1 MTIDK
6 DQWELY
12 NINYRSL
19 MAQGE
24 TLERIKLYDESIYEN
39 IKYLYYNYIPAVVL
53 LLENNFVKGEC
64 YKRSKLLAY
73 ALNNENS
80 EIIKAKID
88 GLKYNP
94 KYAEKYENDDYA
106 IHYYVRTTEEDG
118 KTWVYD
124 TSMGLKIDESLYN
137 MMQHPEILSIEKG
150 PFKTDSLGLN
160 IYKNSKLKTKAY
172 YIKDS
177 IDKLKFDYIFKF
189 NYTPVKE
196 EYRNVIIEELC
207 KIEKMLDTSEENS
220 KVYAKTTKN

>member
-24 TLERIKLYDESIYEN
+24 TLEKIKLYDESIYEN
-39 IKYLYYNYIPAVVL
+39 IKFIYYNYIPAIVL
-53 LLENNFVKGEC
+53 LLENNFVQGEC

-106 IHYYVRTTEEDG
+106 IHYYVRTTEDG

-150 PFKTDSLGLN
+150 PFKIDGLGLN
-160 IYKNSKLKTKAY
+160 IYKNSKLKTKAG
-172 YIKDS
+172 YIEDS
-177 IDKLKFDYIFKF
+177 IDNLKFNYIFKF
-189 NYTPVKE
+189 DYTPVKE

-207 KIEKMLDTSEENS
+207 KIEKMLDISEENS

>member
-24 TLERIKLYDESIYEN
+24 TLEKIKLYDESIYEN
-39 IKYLYYNYIPAVVL
+39 IKFIYYNYIPAIVL
-53 LLENNFVKGEC
+53 LLENNFVQGEC

-106 IHYYVRTTEEDG
+106 IHYYVRTTEDG

-150 PFKTDSLGLN
+150 PFKIDGLGLN
-160 IYKNSKLKTKAY
+160 IYKNSKLKTKAG
-172 YIKDS
+172 YIEDS
-177 IDKLKFDYIFKF
+177 IDNLKFNYIYKF

-207 KIEKMLDTSEENS
+207 KIEKMLDISEENS

>member
-24 TLERIKLYDESIYEN
+24 TLEKIKLYDESIYEN
-39 IKYLYYNYIPAVVL
+39 IKFIYYNYIPAIVL
-53 LLENNFVKGEC
+53 LLENNFVQGEC

-106 IHYYVRTTEEDG
+106 IHYYVRTTEDG

-150 PFKTDSLGLN
+150 PFKIDGLGLN
-160 IYKNSKLKTKAY
+160 IYKNSKLKTKAG
-172 YIKDS
+172 YIEDS
-177 IDKLKFDYIFKF
+177 IDNLKFNYIYKF
-189 NYTPVKE
+189 NYTPVNA
-196 EYRNVIIEELC
+196 EYRKVIIEELC
-207 KIEKMLDTSEENS
+207 KIEKMLDISEENS

>member
-39 IKYLYYNYIPAVVL
+39 IKYIYYNYIPAVVL
-53 LLENNFVKGEC
+53 LLENSFVIGEC

-196 EYRNVIIEELC
+196 EYRNVIIEELR
-207 KIEKMLDTSEENS
+207 KIENMLDISEENS

>member
-39 IKYLYYNYIPAVVL
+39 IKYIYYNYIPAVVL
-53 LLENNFVKGEC
+53 LLENSFVIGEC

-94 KYAEKYENDDYA
+94 KYAEKYENDNYA
-106 IHYYVRTTEEDG
+106 IHYYVRTTDEDG

-172 YIKDS
+172 YIEDS

-207 KIEKMLDTSEENS
+207 KIEKMLDISEENS

>member
-24 TLERIKLYDESIYEN
+24 TLEKIKLYDESIYEN
-39 IKYLYYNYIPAVVL
+39 IKYLYYNYIPAIVL
-53 LLENNFVKGEC
+53 LLENSFVIGEC

-196 EYRNVIIEELC
+196 EYRNVIIEELR
-207 KIEKMLDTSEENS
+207 KIENMLDISEENS

>member
-53 LLENNFVKGEC
+53 LLENSFVIGEC

-196 EYRNVIIEELC
+196 EYRNVIIEELR
-207 KIEKMLDTSEENS
+207 KIENMLDISEENS

>member
-177 IDKLKFDYIFKF
+177 IDKLKFDYIFKL